1 MKRFRLLFTLAGL
14 LVLPTLA
21 EEAVAGPRQLR
32 PNVRA
37 AQQQQIDAQQRPNA
51 QQQIQ
56 NQIRVT
62 ISDYY
67 KKKFQEAVELSDE
80 QTIKMSFFIQSFI
93 DMRFNAAMRRDAI
106 NQRLE
111 QLQAQPNPSES
122 DVEELILQKTLVD
135 NNFGNMENQFLNKI
149 RPDLKPGQAVRVLTF
164 NRKFFDE
171 DLPGLIE
178 QVRSTTQ
185 QRLQEPQ
192 VRQNQNNQNQRQNN
206 PNRPG
211 NALRQNKQ
219 GQN

>member
-1 MKRFRLLFTLAGL
+1 MKRFGLLFTLAGL
-14 LVLPTLA
+14 FALPALA
-21 EEAVAGPRQLR
+21 EKTAAEPQQAVR

-37 AQQQQIDAQQRPNA
+37 AQQQQSVPPQRPNA
-51 QQQIQ
+51 QQQLQ

-67 KKKFQEAVELSDE
+67 KRKFQEAVELSDE
-80 QTIKMSFFIQSFI
+80 QFIKMSFFIQSFI

-111 QLQAQPNPSES
+111 QLQGQPNPSES
-122 DVEELILQKTLVD
+122 DVEELILQKTIVD

-178 QVRSTTQ
+178 QVRATTQ
-185 QRLQEPQ
+185 QRLQEPP
-192 VRQNQNNQNQRQNN
+192 NQRLNN

-211 NALRQNKQ
+211 NALRGNRQ
-219 GQN
+219 GKN